1 MRLVYSDWETLV
13 DFDDGGVWVVNCEN
27 RTYYSRIIR
36 ELISQKQSNTGRFIL
51 SKGDKVLDFSK
62 SCEIIL
68 SPFSLDF
75 ENKKLITAFLK
86 KICEMARDEEY
97 VETQELLGNIMSYV
111 YRLAD
116 LCDIDVTLNDEVDLT
131 QLIKSTGI
139 QLSRDTE
146 DISSQFIDYMIIL
159 KNLLN
164 IELFIGI
171 DFKAYFSKEE
181 LMAIYEI
188 TKQKKIAIILLESDR
203 GGDRIKG
210 EKWLTIDADLCEI

>member
-1 MRLVYSDWETLV
+1 MRLVYPDWETLV
-13 DFDDGGVWVVNCEN
+13 DFDDGGIWVINCEN
-27 RTYYSRIIR
+27 PTYYSGIIR
-36 ELISQKQSNTGRFIL
+36 ELISQKQTNTGRFIL
-51 SKGDKVLDFSK
+51 SKGDKILDFSK

-75 ENKKLITAFLK
+75 ENKKIITTVLK
-86 KICEMARDEEY
+86 KICEIARDEEY
-97 VETQELLGNIMSYV
+97 VETQELLGNILSYV

-116 LCDIDVTLNDEVDLT
+116 LCDIDVTLNDEVDLN

-139 QLSRDTE
+139 QLSRDNE
-146 DISSQFIDYMIIL
+146 DMSSQLIDYMILL
-159 KNLLN
+159 KSLLN
-164 IELFIGI
+164 IELIIGI

-188 TKQKKIAIILLESDR
+188 VKQKKLAIILLESNR
-203 GGDRIKG
+203 SGDRIES

>member
-1 MRLVYSDWETLV
+1 M
-13 DFDDGGVWVVNCEN
+13 
-27 RTYYSRIIR
+27 
-36 ELISQKQSNTGRFIL
+36 
-51 SKGDKVLDFSK
+51 LDFSK

-164 IELFIGI
+164 IELQYFILSPILNIELFIGI